1 MLKLRFLLLCLPC
14 GIVLLDNQAYAAP
27 KLLKPPSLCPGG
39 KIFECSFTILV
50 DFEESRIV
58 SPSSPQRNVETHEGP
73 TTKTSE
79 CRLHCSQIPL
89 VLCCSAAMGRA
100 YYGTESEDDG
110 SSETDIQETVRTAG
124 LTIYPTTFST
134 IIAFTHSIH
143 QRAPER

>member
-1 MLKLRFLLLCLPC
+1 MLKLSFLLLCLPC
-14 GIVLLDNQAYAAP
+14 GIILLDNQAYAAP
-27 KLLKPPSLCPGG
+27 KVLKPLLYVLEE
-39 KIFECSFTILV
+39 KYLCSFTILV
-50 DFEESRIV
+50 DFEDSLIG
-58 SPSSPQRNVETHEGP
+58 SPLSPQRNVETHEGP

-79 CRLHCSQIPL
+79 CRLHCNQIPL
-89 VLCCSAAMGRA
+89 VLCFSAAMGRA

-134 IIAFTHSIH
+134 FTHNIH